1 MEVNMN
7 IKKVDEKLYN
17 KVKKVCVKP
26 ADDKAVMEKFG
37 LSQATVRRIRNS
49 KTWFEY
55 QMKLIEYRESRKA
68 RTNKKDTKEAEPMIV
83 NDNLGIA
90 GEILAWVIAL
100 AAIVTIVILVIYFFG
115 RISG

>member
-17 KVKKVCVKP
+17 KVKKVCIKP

-55 QMKLIEYRESRKA
+55 QMKLIEYREARKI
-68 RTNKKDTKEAEPMIV
+68 KENERSGKCEVVVPE
-83 NDNLGIA
+83 DNTLNVV
-90 GEILAWVIAL
+90 GEILAWITAIGIIVAVI
-100 AAIVTIVILVIYFFG
+100 VLVFYFVD
-115 RISG
+115 RING